1 MQFHARRLFVLVVV
15 LVLVLGGLPSN
26 ILHEHQL
33 FEDELEFEYEE
44 EYEEDYE
51 EDYEIVVIPTIV
63 LVVVLVLVLGGLPN
77 TRIMNICFSRTTTR
91 TRTMS
96 TSLSSFYFVSS
107 IMN

>member
-1 MQFHARRLFVLVVV
+1 MCIELARQE
-15 LVLVLGGLPSN
+15 LPF
-26 ILHEHQL
+26 L
-33 FEDELEFEYEE
+33 EDEFEYEE
-44 EYEEDYE
+44 EYE

-77 TRIMNICFSRTTTR
+77 TRIMNICFSRTMTSTR